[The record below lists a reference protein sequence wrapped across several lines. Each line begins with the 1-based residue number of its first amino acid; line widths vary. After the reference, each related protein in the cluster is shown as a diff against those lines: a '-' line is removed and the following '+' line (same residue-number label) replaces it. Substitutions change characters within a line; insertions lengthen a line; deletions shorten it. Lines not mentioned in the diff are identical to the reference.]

1 MKRCKCCG
9 WWFEPLKPRQVYCD
23 DECRHEA
30 GRISKREW
38 WRKNRGT
45 AKKPSSILKVD
56 VSRVPP
62 PTLPPTKEYKSGDRN
77 LEKLFEQM
85 ERRRAFEG

>member
-30 GRISKREW
+30 DRISKREW

-56 VSRVPP
+56 VSR
-62 PTLPPTKEYKSGDRN
+62 LPHPYIAAGERSQARRQEFAKAVRADGKE
-77 LEKLFEQM
+77 EKF
-85 ERRRAFEG
+85 

>member
-1 MKRCKCCG
+1 M
-9 WWFEPLKPRQVYCD
+9 YCD

-30 GRISKREW
+30 ELITKRKW

-56 VSRVPP
+56 VSRLPP
-62 PTLPPTKEYKSGDRN
+62 PYIAADKRIQVGRPKSG
-77 LEKLFEQM
+77 KAV
-85 ERRRAFEG
+85 RADGKEAGV